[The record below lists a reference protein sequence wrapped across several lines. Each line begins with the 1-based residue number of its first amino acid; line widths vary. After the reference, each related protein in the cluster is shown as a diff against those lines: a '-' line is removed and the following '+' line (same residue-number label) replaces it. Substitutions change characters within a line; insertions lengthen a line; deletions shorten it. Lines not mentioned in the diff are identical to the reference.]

1 MQQIYENYN
10 SQIPHIGSIGINLCL
25 FSLMVFFNAHS

>member
-10 SQIPHIGSIGINLCL
+10 SQIPHIGSWHQL
-25 FSLMVFFNAHS
+25 VFIFLDGTFNAHS